1 MVIVFI
7 TIHMAWF
14 RTLPP
19 FRLVGRGAWCF
30 HYLLA
35 AATINSSL
43 AGEQPLIEGGSYSRA
58 AFINFRVVPLTD
70 IDTIDRIDFRISNIH
85 VYMYM

>member
-1 MVIVFI
+1 MV
-7 TIHMAWF
+7 TWHGTA
-14 RTLPP
+14 P
-19 FRLVGRGAWCF
+19 FQAGWEGGAWCF

-43 AGEQPLIEGGSYSRA
+43 AGVQSLIEGGSYSRA

-70 IDTIDRIDFRISNIH
+70 TDTIDRIDFRISNIH
-85 VYMYM
+85 VYMYTCMW